1 MTAQENKSVT
11 PRADR
16 AFRFFVDGDEFFPG
30 AGSRLHY
37 ASQAVDT
44 LTLVDV
50 PDGLLTS
57 SAVVSVT
64 YRDTCVFQG
73 TVEQI
78 VDKHGRGDTRSNDV
92 TCQGPWGKMQRLVF
106 RQQWGFARGDTSV
119 VFKSSRVILNQSPAG
134 IAYTQAE
141 QLNEI
146 VAYGAAKCGYA
157 YAAANVEGKSINL
170 PLDETRDV
178 TVAAAIQ
185 RELKFFPKTV
195 VRFDYAENPP
205 AIHIHEPSGMDASY
219 VASMPKTARQYEYN
233 AHPITGVYLYTAD
246 STLQVNGVTM
256 TETAQKY
263 PSDADPED
271 IDCMSAYIPLAP
283 SSGSTSWARFEAEG
297 EEIGTAYQYKAW
309 WMARHPRLANVAE
322 ANIVLTEIR
331 RSNTDY
337 NYIAAATTEELAA
350 AGLHSK
356 ICRFSCKA
364 KIDTGDD
371 VEEEIYL
378 TMDYLTTDAVPGNS
392 YTWQTGSS
400 YTAGE
405 TIPEG
410 LAEAIFRQRSGAL
423 KNETTTIRLGN
434 AFPVL
439 GDRCDGL
446 ILQEYDVDCDTQTA
460 SLHFGQPEYLS
471 IDDMRGLLSGF
482 RGRGYAS
489 NAPTRMGMGEESS
502 EDGEDKTAKALQPL
516 SSTEFCPGRKLKTTI
531 GGADAGGTIN
541 LDPTDLGGAE
551 IKPRSLTVGS
561 AGARSRSGGGGVKI
575 LASEDVVLPNGSA
588 DVSAGQNGVDVDGK
602 RIYVTVKQPTSGSGE
617 AIVVDLSTTPDTEPT
632 DNDGCCNTHSK
643 DEELDDNDW
652 SNDELGGLDGTGGG
666 GGGGADAG
674 GNSWS
679 GDRCPL
685 TGETE
690 D

>member
-1 MTAQENKSVT
+1 MTPEENKAVT

-16 AFRFFVDGDEFFPG
+16 AFRFFVSGSEFFPG

-50 PDGLLTS
+50 PDGLLT
-57 SAVVSVT
+57 ARDVVSVT

-78 VDKHGRGDTRSNDV
+78 IDKHGRGDMRSNDV

-119 VFKSSRVILNQSPAG
+119 VFKSSRVILNQAPDGTS
-134 IAYTQAE
+134 YTQAQ
-141 QLNEI
+141 QLQEI
-146 VAYGAAKCGYA
+146 VSYGAAKCGYA

-219 VASMPKTARQYEYN
+219 VASIPKTARQYEWN
-233 AHPITGVYLYTAD
+233 AHPITGVYLYAEDRTVE
-246 STLQVNGVTM
+246 VNGQTM
-256 TETAQKY
+256 TEAAQRY
-263 PSDADPED
+263 PADADPED
-271 IDCMSAYIPLAP
+271 LDCLTAYIPLAP
-283 SSGSTSWARFEAEG
+283 SSGSTSWARFEARG
-297 EEIGTAYQYKAW
+297 EEIGANYQYKAW
-309 WMARHPRLANVAE
+309 WKARHPRLANVAE
-322 ANIVLTEIR
+322 SNIVLTEIK

-337 NYIAAATTEELAA
+337 GYIADATTEDLAA
-350 AGLHSK
+350 AGLHAK

-371 VEEEIYL
+371 VEEEIHL
-378 TMDYLTTDAVPGNS
+378 AMDYLTTDAVPGNT

-400 YTAGE
+400 FTAGE
-405 TIPEG
+405 TMPDG
-410 LAEAIFRQRSGAL
+410 LAEAIFEQRSGAL
-423 KNETTTIRLGN
+423 KNEAMTIRLGDSL
-434 AFPVL
+434 PTL
-439 GDRCDGL
+439 GDLSGGL
-446 ILQEYDVDCDTQTA
+446 ILQEFDVDCDTQTA

-489 NAPTRMGMGEESS
+489 NAPTRMGMGEEST
-502 EDGEDKTAKALQPL
+502 EDTGDKTAKALQPL
-516 SSTEFCPGRKLKTTI
+516 SSTEFCPGKKLKTTV
-531 GGADAGGTIN
+531 GSTDAGGVID
-541 LDPTDLGGAE
+541 LDPTDLGGKTIGPHKV
-551 IKPRSLTVGS
+551 IKSS
-561 AGARSRSGGGGVKI
+561 
-575 LASEDVVLPNGSA
+575 
-588 DVSAGQNGVDVDGK
+588 
-602 RIYVTVKQPTSGSGE
+602 
-617 AIVVDLSTTPDTEPT
+617 
-632 DNDGCCNTHSK
+632 
-643 DEELDDNDW
+643 
-652 SNDELGGLDGTGGG
+652 
-666 GGGGADAG
+666 AG
-674 GNSWS
+674 GNSRS
-679 GDRCPL
+679 TGADDVYIL
-685 TGETE
+685 ASADVELEGGGEVAFQGTGEGAASTDSGNSFKFE
-690 D
+690 SAGDSNIKVTCSGNTITIGAYYV